1 MIFLIKFCIAPQPRH
16 KILTMI
22 HTFFLYRRGLFRSI
36 KGHLIFSKDQKKK
49 FSSFFKHGQLA
60 WNRKPTT
67 NSINRRREIEDF
79 LLSNKCLGPFWTW
92 KRCFFNGTWRQTDTS
107 DQEILL
113 WSSAQIKQ
121 WRKTKSYTA
130 ILYSD
135 IQVI

>member
-1 MIFLIKFCIAPQPRH
+1 MIFSIKFCIAPQPRQINH
-16 KILTMI
+16 DPY
-22 HTFFLYRRGLFRSI
+22 FFSLPQRSFSLYKRAPNFLKRS
-36 KGHLIFSKDQKKK
+36 KKK